1 MNYQNGIIEQLKVLT
16 NNVSYL
22 EGVGWW
28 RFKYRTYQMVYI
40 PTDESSKMIRICI
53 PHYDNANQYES
64 ELLSTT
70 INETNREV
78 KYVKVVV
85 LGNGSISINYDHKY
99 DNENDLYLILC
110 HILKTLCF
118 AAEYLTN
125 KLSPKINHI
134 G

>member
-1 MNYQNGIIEQLKVLT
+1 
-16 NNVSYL
+16 
-22 EGVGWW
+22 
-28 RFKYRTYQMVYI
+28 
-40 PTDESSKMIRICI
+40 MIRICI

-99 DNENDLYLILC
+99 DNENDLYLILY

-125 KLSPKINHI
+125 KLSEK
-134 G
+134 